1 MEWIERAPAKINLA
15 LDVLYKRDDYYHEL
29 EMVMASVDLA
39 DHLTFTPLNE
49 DEIKIYTNKVFLP
62 VDSVIMSI
70 RR

>member
-39 DHLTFTPLNE
+39 DHLTFTPLKE
-49 DEIKIYTNKVFLP
+49 DEIRIYTNKVFLP
-62 VDSVIMSI
+62 VDT
-70 RR
+70 RKHE